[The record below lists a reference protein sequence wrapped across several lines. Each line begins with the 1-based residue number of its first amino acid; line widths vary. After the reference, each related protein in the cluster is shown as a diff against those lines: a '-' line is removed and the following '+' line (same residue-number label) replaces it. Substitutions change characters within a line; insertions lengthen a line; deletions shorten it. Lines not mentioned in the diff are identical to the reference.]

1 MVSSI
6 YTKWST
12 IARLLPCFENIASE
26 IYPITKKVISD
37 IESCDLFVVTLI
49 TDNYPLNVRLF
60 KSFFHYITA
69 KILRSSP
76 CRL

>member
-1 MVSSI
+1 MV
-6 YTKWST
+6 YYCST
-12 IARLLPCFENIASE
+12 PTCSETSASE
-26 IYPITKKVISD
+26 IYPITEKVIS

-60 KSFFHYITA
+60 KSFSNISQRRT
-69 KILRSSP
+69 LRSSH